1 MGTGKLSG
9 KPDEMLRGSDLEIK
23 RHPIQGGVVILLV
36 TSGHGNWDKLIVT
49 WFAYY

>member
-36 TSGHGNWDKLIVT
+36 TSGHFRPWKLG
-49 WFAYY
+49 